1 MTEASRHGYVTA
13 AAQRG
18 VASSDVVLLLGR
30 VLMAAIFL
38 NGGFHK
44 LTGLEGFAGY
54 LASHGVPVGA
64 YPIAVLA
71 ACVEFFGALCVL
83 LGLGTRYAAVLLAL
97 FTAVAAL
104 IAHRFWE
111 ISDPAQYVNQM
122 NHFMKNMTIV
132 GGFLV
137 LYAVGPGRLSVD
149 RRGT

>member
-1 MTEASRHGYVTA
+1 
-13 AAQRG
+13 

-38 NGGFHK
+38 NSGFHK
-44 LTGLEGFAGY
+44 LMGLDGFAGY
-54 LASHGVPVGA
+54 LGSHGVPVGA
-64 YPIAVLA
+64 YPIGVLA

-83 LGLGTRYAAVLLAL
+83 LGLGTRYAVVLMAL

-111 ISDPAQYVNQM
+111 ISDAAQYVNQM
-122 NHFMKNMTIV
+122 HHFMKNVTIV

-137 LYAVGPGRLSVD
+137 LYAVGPGRLSID
-149 RRGT
+149 RRGN